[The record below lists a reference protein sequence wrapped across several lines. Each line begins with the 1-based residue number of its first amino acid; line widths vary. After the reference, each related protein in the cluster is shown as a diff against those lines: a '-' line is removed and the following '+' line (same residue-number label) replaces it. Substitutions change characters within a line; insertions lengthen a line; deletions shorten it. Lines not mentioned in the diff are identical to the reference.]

1 MIKKTIFIGAHSAVP
16 ELSSFRLDE
25 TQQLLL
31 HWWERHGRRDP
42 VQKPWMFT
50 AAGAWPQPHEPLK
63 PYGIWVAEV
72 MLCSAA

>member
-1 MIKKTIFIGAHSAVP
+1 MGEAHGVLVP
-16 ELSSFRLDE
+16 VDGRVPLAL
-25 TQQLLL
+25 LLL

-50 AAGAWPQPHEPLK
+50 AAGAWPQPHEQLE

-72 MLCSAA
+72 MRCSAA